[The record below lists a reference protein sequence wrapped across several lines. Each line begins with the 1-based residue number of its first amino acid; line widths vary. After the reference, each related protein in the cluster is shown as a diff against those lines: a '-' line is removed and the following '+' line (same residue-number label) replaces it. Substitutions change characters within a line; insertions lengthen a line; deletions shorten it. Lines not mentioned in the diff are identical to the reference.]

1 METGIKIT
9 FTIVAALVGTA
20 IFFVDTKA
28 NNAGPNWFW
37 RLGDR
42 DPIRNAIFRPD
53 GTLKKYTKLTTIIL
67 FAMFLLF
74 IWLIPAKP

>member
-1 METGIKIT
+1 MGTGIKII
-9 FTIVAALVGTA
+9 FTIIAVLVGTA

-42 DPIRNAIFRPD
+42 DPVRNAICRPD
-53 GTLKKYTKLTTIIL
+53 GTLKKYIKLATIIL
-67 FAMFLLF
+67 FAIFLLF
-74 IWLIPAKP
+74 IWLIPAKH